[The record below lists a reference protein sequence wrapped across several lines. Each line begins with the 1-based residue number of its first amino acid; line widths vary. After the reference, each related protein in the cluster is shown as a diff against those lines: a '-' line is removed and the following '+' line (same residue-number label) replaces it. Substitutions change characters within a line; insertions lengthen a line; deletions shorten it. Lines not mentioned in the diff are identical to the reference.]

1 MILYE
6 FDPNPVAIIDPLEKH
21 LVIEGIPKVAVSCFS
36 KTTFDRMLAELGGGE
51 QIYCAKYAN
60 LDVPIYKASYKGIE
74 LVLCN
79 AYVGAPGCVSLL
91 EDIYALGVEK
101 VVLFGTCGVLDA
113 SIQDCSIIIPD
124 SAIRDEGT
132 SYHYAPPSDEIA
144 VNVKYVD
151 TFVELLEKHGCKYH
165 IGKAWT
171 TDGFFR
177 ETRDKVLRRK
187 AQGCICVEMECS
199 AVAAVAKFRGKEAFH
214 FFYAADNLDNEVW
227 DERSLSNE
235 ANVVEKDRI
244 AYLALELAKAIEK

>member
-1 MILYE
+1 M
-6 FDPNPVAIIDPLEKH
+6 IDPLEKH

-60 LDVPIYKASYKGIE
+60 LDVPIYKASYNGIE

-187 AQGCICVEMECS
+187 EQGCICVEMECS
-199 AVAAVAKFRGKEAFH
+199 AVAALAQFRGKEVFH

-244 AYLALELAKAIEK
+244 AYLALELAKAIG

>member
-1 MILYE
+1 MILHE
-6 FDPNPVAIIDPLEKH
+6 FDPNPVAMINPVDFHPDITD
-21 LVIEGIPKVAVSCFS
+21 VPKVAVSCFS
-36 KTTFDRMLAELGGGE
+36 KTTFDRMLAELGGGV
-51 QIYCAKYAN
+51 QITTIQYAN
-60 LDVPIYKASYKGIE
+60 LAVPIYISKYKGME
-74 LVLCN
+74 LVLFN
-79 AYVGAPGCVSLL
+79 SYVGAPGCVSLL
-91 EDIYALGVEK
+91 EDVYAMGVEK

-199 AVAAVAKFRGKEAFH
+199 AVAALAQFRGKEAFH

-244 AYLALELAKAIEK
+244 AYLALELAKVIEK

>member
-1 MILYE
+1 MILHE

-187 AQGCICVEMECS
+187 EQGCICVEMECS
-199 AVAAVAKFRGKEAFH
+199 AVAALAQFRGKEVFH

-227 DERSLSNE
+227 DERSLSND

-244 AYLALELAKAIEK
+244 AYLALELAKAMGT

>member
-1 MILYE
+1 MILHE
-6 FDPNPVAIIDPLEKH
+6 FDPNPMAIINPMEKH
-21 LVIEGIPKVAVSCFS
+21 PQMPEIPKVAVSCFS
-36 KTTFDRMLAELGGGE
+36 KTTFDRMLNELGGGE

-60 LDVPIYKASYKGIE
+60 LDVPIYKCSYKGMD

-91 EDIYALGVEK
+91 EDLYALGVEK

-132 SYHYAPPSDEIA
+132 SYHYAPPADEIA
-144 VNVKYVD
+144 ANVKYID
-151 TFVELLEKHGCKYH
+151 TFTEILEKHGCKYK

-171 TDGFFR
+171 TDAFFR
-177 ETRDKVLRRK
+177 ETRDKVMRRK
-187 AQGCICVEMECS
+187 EQGCICVEMECS
-199 AVAAVAKFRGKEAFH
+199 AVAALAQFRGKEAFH
-214 FFYAADNLDNEVW
+214 FFYAADNLDSEVW
-227 DERSLSNE
+227 DERSLSND

-244 AYLALELAKAIEK
+244 AYLALELAKAIG